1 MSENLKA
8 QCGDEQMREILVT
21 ADADTM
27 AGMAAIDAALGTFP
41 NDARLH
47 FLKGSMLIGEKRFI
61 AAHSALAKAVAL
73 APDFHL
79 ARFQLGF
86 FELTSGE
93 AETALG
99 TWQPLHA
106 LPEGNYLKVFVNG
119 LEHLVADRFEDCT
132 QTLRRGMALNSDN
145 LPLNADM
152 QLIIDRCEE
161 ILGTGGTDGA
171 ADAGAVSATSFLL
184 DTARKTKR

>member
-1 MSENLKA
+1 MSENMNA
-8 QCGDEQMREILVT
+8 QCGDEQMREILMA

-27 AGMAAIDAALGTFP
+27 AGVSAIDAALGTFP
-41 NDARLH
+41 EDARLH

-61 AAHSALAKAVAL
+61 AAHSALAKAVVL
-73 APDFHL
+73 APAFHL

-93 AETALG
+93 AETAIS

-106 LPEGNYLKVFVNG
+106 LSEGSYLKVFVDG
-119 LEHLVADRFEDCT
+119 LEHLVADRFESCVE
-132 QTLRRGMALNSDN
+132 TLRGGMALNSDN

-161 ILGTGGTDGA
+161 ILGTGEAKGASDG
-171 ADAGAVSATSFLL
+171 GAVSATSFLL
-184 DTARKTKR
+184 DTARKIRR

>member
-1 MSENLKA
+1 MSEEMKA
-8 QCGDEQMREILVT
+8 QCGDEQMREILMT
-21 ADADTM
+21 ADADTA
-27 AGMAAIDAALGTFP
+27 AGVAAIDLALVSFP
-41 NDARLH
+41 EDARLH
-47 FLKGSMLIGEKRFI
+47 FLKGSMLISEKRFI

-93 AETALG
+93 AETALT

-106 LPEGNYLKVFVNG
+106 LPEGNYLKVFVDG
-119 LEHLVADRFEDCT
+119 LGHLVADRFENCVD
-132 QTLRRGMALNSDN
+132 TLRRGMALNHDN
-145 LPLNADM
+145 LPLNNDM

-161 ILGTGGTDGA
+161 ILGTGAGDS
-171 ADAGAVSATSFLL
+171 ADSGAVSATSFLL

>member
-1 MSENLKA
+1 MSEEMKA

-21 ADADTM
+21 ADADTL
-27 AGMAAIDAALGTFP
+27 AGVAAIDRALDAFP
-41 NDARLH
+41 EDARLH

-93 AETALG
+93 AETALA
-99 TWQPLHA
+99 TWQPLLN
-106 LPEGNYLKVFVNG
+106 LPEGNYLKVFVDG
-119 LEHLVADRFEDCT
+119 LEHLVADRFESCT
-132 QTLRRGMALNSDN
+132 ETLRRGTALNSDN

-152 QLIIDRCEE
+152 QLIIASCEE
-161 ILGTGGTDGA
+161 ILGTGSTGA
-171 ADAGAVSATSFLL
+171 AADEGAVSATSFLL
-184 DTARKTKR
+184 DTARKSKQ